1 MLGLSNQFPKN
12 IGESANLVHQKSD
25 PYRTKGVALRYCQ
38 IAVFQGFR
46 GAKTQPSF
54 GPKLAAAEALA
65 GPARK
70 SRAAAAQTTEIVDLS
85 RRAAPPIRVRTKQ
98 MLVTWPV
105 FRNRTLKALEGR
117 GPKFH
122 AIQIAPQALQRFDQ
136 VSHDCIC
143 CRFRHRDA
151 LCLVSD
157 VAASSG

>member
-1 MLGLSNQFPKN
+1 
-12 IGESANLVHQKSD
+12 
-25 PYRTKGVALRYCQ
+25 
-38 IAVFQGFR
+38 
-46 GAKTQPSF
+46 
-54 GPKLAAAEALA
+54 LAAAEALA

-151 LCLVSD
+151 LCLVTD